1 MEASEQYRLLMA
13 DVYELAGLSRRTSEA
28 IAKELGQTV
37 ARWHVLSVLSAGR
50 YTVPATARRLGLTRQ
65 GVQRVADDLLAAS
78 LLQASPNPDHVRSP
92 LLTLTNRGQ
101 LVLEQ
106 LTQRSDA
113 ARGRL
118 LQQAHITA
126 EDLEAA
132 RTTLRALL
140 QSVATSD
147 RNVRPGI
154 PATGAGLPVNDRMSG
169 DVAVTDPGH
178 GAARPGPAAA
188 GIALAVLSAGTFGTS
203 GIFASALISTGWSPA
218 AVAIARLGGS
228 AVLLGVPA
236 VLQLRGRWVLLRRQA
251 GTVVVYGVV

>member
-28 IAKELGQTV
+28 IARELGQTV
-37 ARWHVLSVLSAGR
+37 ARWHVLSVLSAGPC
-50 YTVPATARRLGLTRQ
+50 TVPAIARRLGLTRQ
-65 GVQRVADDLLAAS
+65 GVQRVADDLLAAR
-78 LLQASPNPDHVRSP
+78 LLQASSNPDHMRSP

-140 QSVATSD
+140 QSLATSD
-147 RNVRPGI
+147 RNFRPGI
-154 PATGAGLPVNDRMSG
+154 PATGAELPVNGRMFH
-169 DVAVTDPGH
+169 VA
-178 GAARPGPAAA
+178 
-188 GIALAVLSAGTFGTS
+188 
-203 GIFASALISTGWSPA
+203 ASAYRSESGSFSATRHTPFRLSQQADHCGWPMSHFVSIDSGHRPS
-218 AVAIARLGGS
+218 RGS
-228 AVLLGVPA
+228 RPV
-236 VLQLRGRWVLLRRQA
+236 
-251 GTVVVYGVV
+251 T

>member
-37 ARWHVLSVLSAGR
+37 ARWHVLSVLSAGPC
-50 YTVPATARRLGLTRQ
+50 TVPATARRLGLTRQ
-65 GVQRVADDLLAAS
+65 GVQRVADDLLAAR
-78 LLQASPNPDHVRSP
+78 LLTASPNPDHARSP

-118 LQQAHITA
+118 LHQAHITA

-140 QSVATSD
+140 QSLATSD
-147 RNVRPGI
+147 WNFRPGI
-154 PATGAGLPVNDRMSG
+154 PATGAGLPVNDRMFG
-169 DVAVTDPGH
+169 DVADH
-178 GAARPGPAAA
+178 GVHVAAFGVQVGA
-188 GIALAVLSAGTFGTS
+188 GVVFGD
-203 GIFASALISTGWSPA
+203 APDAEPL
-218 AVAIARLGGS
+218 
-228 AVLLGVPA
+228 VPA
-236 VLQLRGRWVLLRRQA
+236 GGPLRVVREATADPFGISGRRQDGHA
-251 GTVVVYGVV
+251 HLTRRAWPP